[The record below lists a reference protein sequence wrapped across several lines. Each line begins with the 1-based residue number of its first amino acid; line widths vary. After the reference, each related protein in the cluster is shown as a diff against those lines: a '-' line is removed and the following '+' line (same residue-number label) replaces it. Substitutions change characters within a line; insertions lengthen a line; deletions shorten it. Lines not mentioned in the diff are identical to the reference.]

1 MRAQQPSL
9 LQNAYQLFKM
19 PKHRNGP
26 NRERAM
32 RKSAGKPPRLDRDAA
47 EAVALQG
54 LSFLLAEQA
63 RAARFLR
70 LTGIEPDEMRA
81 RVGSVELM
89 LAVLEHLSGDESLL
103 LVFAAESGI
112 APEDIGRAMALLDGP
127 RA

>member
-1 MRAQQPSL
+1 
-9 LQNAYQLFKM
+9 
-19 PKHRNGP
+19 
-26 NRERAM
+26 M

-89 LAVLEHLSGDESLL
+89 LAVLEHLSADESLL
-103 LVFAAESGI
+103 LVFAAESGV

>member
-19 PKHRNGP
+19 PKHRKGP

-32 RKSAGKPPRLDRDAA
+32 RKSAGKPPRLGRDAA

-89 LAVLEHLSGDESLL
+89 LAVLEHLSADESLL